1 MRAHL
6 AADGS
11 ATGGPTTRDARTGD
25 PTAGHPSTSVDAGE
39 RQLIDLNELEAAD
52 RHTAASAD
60 RQRLI
65 GDRLRRIRHQQRLS
79 LADVEHRSGGEWKA
93 VVVGAYERGDRAIT
107 VARLARLADFYGV
120 PLADLLPAPHTDAP
134 HGGAS
139 RLVLDLTRLEPDGSP
154 GMAAVVRFA
163 ERIQRL
169 RGDHNGRVLTLR
181 GADVQTIALAVGEDP
196 DELVDGLRTRGALLN
211 V

>member
-1 MRAHL
+1 MRSHL
-6 AADGS
+6 GGNGAS
-11 ATGGPTTRDARTGD
+11 TGGPSG
-25 PTAGHPSTSVDAGE
+25 GH
-39 RQLIDLNELEAAD
+39 QLIDLTTAD
-52 RHTAASAD
+52 TAERSTSDRPSPASPD
-60 RQRLI
+60 RQGLI

-93 VVVGAYERGDRAIT
+93 VVVGAYERGDRSIT

-120 PLADLLPAPHTDAP
+120 PLADLLPAPRTDGP
-134 HGGAS
+134 HGDAG

-154 GMAAVVRFA
+154 GVTAVVRFA

-181 GADVQTIALAVGEDP
+181 GSDVQTIALAVGEDP
-196 DELVDGLRTRGALLN
+196 DALVDGLRTSGALLGA
-211 V
+211 

>member
-1 MRAHL
+1 MRGHL
-6 AADGS
+6 DHGALAGS
-11 ATGGPTTRDARTGD
+11 TTGG
-25 PTAGHPSTSVDAGE
+25 H
-39 RQLIDLNELEAAD
+39 QLIDLTEADAVEGRTAD
-52 RHTAASAD
+52 STD

-65 GDRLRRIRHQQRLS
+65 GERLRRIRHQQRLS

-120 PLADLLPAPHTDAP
+120 PLADLLPVPHTEAP

-154 GMAAVVRFA
+154 GVAAVVRFA

-196 DELVDGLRTRGALLN
+196 DELVDGLRTCGALLDL
-211 V
+211 

>member
-1 MRAHL
+1 MRGQL
-6 AADGS
+6 GRGTPGGGAAG
-11 ATGGPTTRDARTGD
+11 AP
-25 PTAGHPSTSVDAGE
+25 P
-39 RQLIDLNELEAAD
+39 LIDLTGPDAAE

-79 LADVEHRSGGEWKA
+79 LADVEQRSGGEWKA

-107 VARLARLADFYGV
+107 VARLARLAAFYGV
-120 PLADLLPAPHTDAP
+120 PLADLLPTPHADAP
-134 HGGAS
+134 HGDAN

-154 GMAAVVRFA
+154 GVAAVVRFA

-181 GADVQTIALAVGEDP
+181 SADVQTIALAVGADA
-196 DELVDGLRTRGALLN
+196 DELVEHLRTRGALLA

>member
-1 MRAHL
+1 MRGHL

-11 ATGGPTTRDARTGD
+11 TTGGLTSPDTGTGGPTSDR
-25 PTAGHPSTSVDAGE
+25 PTTSDDDGHRP
-39 RQLIDLNELEAAD
+39 LIDLTVANAAD
-52 RHTAASAD
+52 RQTAASAD
-60 RQRLI
+60 RQGLI

-79 LADVEHRSGGEWKA
+79 LADVEQRSGGEWKA

-120 PLADLLPAPHTDAP
+120 PLADLLPAPRPDAP
-134 HGGAS
+134 HGGTG
-139 RLVLDLTRLEPDGSP
+139 RLVLDLTRLATDGDP
-154 GMAAVVRFA
+154 GVTAVVRFA

-181 GADVQTIALAVGEDP
+181 GSDVQTIALAVGEDP
-196 DELVDGLRTRGALLN
+196 DELVEGLRTRGALLGA
-211 V
+211 